1 MSEIKDFEVVPH
13 VADLQLHVYGNS
25 LQELFTHALQGMF
38 QAVKPLSSACTTLN
52 DRLVCPS
59 LPIERDTVVESP
71 DVNALLVDF
80 LSDALYLSD
89 VHNEAYLDVVI
100 TQLSNTKII
109 AQFKGVPIQGMQ
121 ESEIKA
127 VTYHDLRI
135 EQKDGVWETN
145 IVFDI

>member
-1 MSEIKDFEVVPH
+1 MNEIKDFEVVPH
-13 VADLQLHVYGNS
+13 IADLQLHVYGNS

-38 QAVKPLSSACTTLN
+38 QAVKPVSAACTTVN

-71 DVNALLVDF
+71 DINALLVDF

-89 VHNEAYLDVVI
+89 VHNEAYLDVAI
-100 TQLSNTKII
+100 AQLTTTKIV
-109 AQFKGVPIQGMQ
+109 ARFKGVPIEGLK

-127 VTYHDLRI
+127 VTYHDLHI